1 MYRVLPPFWRNPDNA
16 EKASRPRGKRNCK
29 SGNSAVDNPGN
40 RAIMNHI
47 RESEEEKSRLR
58 EV

>member
-1 MYRVLPPFWRNPDNA
+1 MYRVLPPFGAIRKMRRKPPGRGVSGHVNP
-16 EKASRPRGKRNCK
+16 
-29 SGNSAVDNPGN
+29 GNSAVDNPGN